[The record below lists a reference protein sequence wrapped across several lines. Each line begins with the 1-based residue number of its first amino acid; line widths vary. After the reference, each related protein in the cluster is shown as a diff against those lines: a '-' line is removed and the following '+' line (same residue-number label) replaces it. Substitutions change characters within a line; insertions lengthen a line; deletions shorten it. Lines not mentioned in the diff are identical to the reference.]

1 MNILDYFKSKFQHKQ
16 SEKSQV
22 LNKSIILVGPV
33 GVGKSLISDK
43 YSQLSGLPVITTDM
57 MRFCDRNI
65 ENIKKEQHIYIDEIA
80 KLESEI
86 INCSD
91 QNQKEQLKAKQR
103 DLRNKEWVCRRQIE
117 MRKLFPNLP
126 NYDDM
131 GYNESVSQYLREN
144 FGQIGWHYYQKQF
157 ENQLLTAILEQAST
171 PCIFDMGGG
180 MTISLDKDYA
190 ILDKKFRELNEDIY
204 LKYFNLDQ
212 IGFQH
217 IDRALEPF
225 KNVISL
231 QLPANYKSNMQ
242 KAGNDELNPLFI
254 STGQYDNIAKYHIDT
269 TGLIQDSTPN
279 IEKISHILQQIQEI
293 SSSPIPDREK

>member
-1 MNILDYFKSKFQHKQ
+1 MKILDYLKSKFKHKQ
-16 SEKSQV
+16 LNKSDI
-22 LNKSIILVGPV
+22 LNKSIILIGPV

-65 ENIKKEQHIYIDEIA
+65 ENIINEQNLY
-80 KLESEI
+80 LEKINNLDYEI
-86 INCSD
+86 IHCPD
-91 QNQKEQLKAKQR
+91 PIQKEELKTRQR
-103 DLRNKEWVCRRQIE
+103 NYMNKEWVCRRQIE
-117 MRKLFPNLP
+117 MRKIFPNLP

-131 GYNESVSQYLREN
+131 GYDEFVCEYLRKN

-157 ENQLLTAILEQAST
+157 ENQLLTAMLEQTTT

-180 MTISLDKDYA
+180 MTISPDKDYA
-190 ILDKKFRELNEDIY
+190 ILDQKFREFDENLY
-204 LKYFNLDQ
+204 LKHFNLDQ

-217 IDRALEPF
+217 IEQALEPF

-231 QLPANYKSNMQ
+231 QLPTNYKSNMQ
-242 KAGNDELNPLFI
+242 KASNSELNPIFI
-254 STGQYDNIAKYHIDT
+254 ATGQYDNIAKYHIDT

-279 IEKISHILQQIQEI
+279 IEKLSQILQQIKKI
-293 SSSPIPDREK
+293 TTSPITDRTK